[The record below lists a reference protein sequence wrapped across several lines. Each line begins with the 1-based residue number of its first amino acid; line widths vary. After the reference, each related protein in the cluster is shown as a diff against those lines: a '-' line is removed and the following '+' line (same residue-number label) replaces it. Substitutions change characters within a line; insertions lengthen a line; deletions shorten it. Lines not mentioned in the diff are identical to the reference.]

1 MIGYFPE
8 PYPDELFYSLCAR
21 FGDRMQY
28 RSKVAATR
36 DLFGKGVPTA
46 IVDLPS
52 HLGLLVEALPPG
64 HLCKDAAR
72 LIDDHTLLPF
82 YGPFQPVERI
92 ERVRQVMLGT
102 KGATIY
108 AHVGLLSSPIQRP
121 TSLRYCSLCVEEDRE
136 RFGECYWHRIH
147 QVPGVEV
154 CPVHEVTLEASGVRA
169 RKNRT
174 RHEFVAAE
182 RAIQETVAPTLSFAV
197 SVHQHLLDIARAAA
211 WLLKQRSLAAG
222 PQLLYHRYKLLLID
236 RGLASSRGAVKTRIL
251 IQSFKA
257 CYPSELLTLVRCD
270 ISEQARENWLTRLTR
285 TSKASQHPL
294 QHLLLIRFLGCTAED
309 FFALP
314 TDPQPAGSGLSPSS
328 QRLGMDRSTP
338 TLQTSTA
345 DPPFRPWLPHRAPS
359 KSATRLVP
367 PRVNWAE
374 RDERLAGEVQMAVQ
388 YLKQISGRP
397 VRISADAIG
406 RQVGEFRALHSER
419 GRLPL
424 TSKVLAELV
433 ESHDA
438 FAVRRIQWAAQLY
451 QDEGVYPKRWE
462 LMARAGINTRYLS
475 QWPLAQEALE
485 SALQALSSQSAA
497 VPKSRS

>member
-8 PYPDELFYSLCAR
+8 PYPDEVFYSLCAR

-28 RSKVAATR
+28 RSKLATTR
-36 DLFGKGVPTA
+36 DLFGTGVPAA

-52 HLGLLVEALPPG
+52 HLGLFIEALPPG
-64 HLCKDAAR
+64 HPCKDAAR

-121 TSLRYCSLCVEEDRE
+121 ASLRYCSLCVEEDRE

-147 QVPGVEV
+147 QIPGVEV
-154 CPVHEVTLEASGVRA
+154 CPVHRVTLEASGVRA

-182 RAIQETVAPTLSFAV
+182 RAIQEAVTPTLSFSV
-197 SVHQHLLDIARAAA
+197 SVHQHLLDVAGGAA

-222 PQLLYHRYKLLLID
+222 PQLLYQRYKLLLID
-236 RGLASSRGAVKTRIL
+236 RGLASSRGTVKTRML

-257 CYPSELLTLVRCD
+257 FYPSEFLTLVHCD
-270 ISEQARENWLTRLTR
+270 IPEQARENWLTRLTR

-294 QHLLLIRFLGCTAED
+294 QHLLLIHFLGCTADD

-314 TDPQPAGSGLSPSS
+314 TNPQPAGSGLSLSR
-328 QRLGMDRSTP
+328 QRLGIDRSKP
-338 TLQTSTA
+338 TAQAATV
-345 DPPFRPWLPHRAPS
+345 DPSFRPWLPHRAPS
-359 KSATRLVP
+359 NSATRLGP

-374 RDERLAGEVQMAVQ
+374 RDERLAGEVRMAVQ
-388 YLKQISGRP
+388 YLKQMSGRP

-406 RQVGEFRALHSER
+406 RQVGEFRALYSER
-419 GRLPL
+419 RRLPL

-433 ESHDA
+433 ENHDA

-451 QDEGVYPKRWE
+451 QDESICPKRWE
-462 LMARAGINTRYLS
+462 LMARAGIKTHYLS
-475 QWPLAQEALE
+475 QWPLAREALE
-485 SALQALSSQSAA
+485 SALQSLNSQFAA